1 MTTRRNFLK
10 SAVGSATLLSLTPSV
25 PSFLW
30 QASAQA
36 AGNKSENILVVVQ
49 LTGGNDGL
57 NTVIPFADDEY
68 YKNRFTLAIGKNVTL
83 KINDRLG
90 FHPSLRGFADLL
102 DAGRLAVLQGV
113 GYPNPD
119 RSHFSSMDIWHSA
132 RREESRRNTGW
143 LGRWL
148 DARPSDGRDVPGLHL
163 GGDKLPL
170 AVVGQTVRVP
180 SARSLNDFQL
190 NDSGD
195 SAWRAALQQAVDAE
209 RPAADDMLKFLQSS
223 TTAALSSSQRV
234 LEARRQYNTPVNY
247 PGTGLGQQMRTVAQ
261 LIDAGLSTRIYY
273 LTLDGFDTHA
283 EQGGAHAG
291 LLNELGGAV
300 NSFLQDLQHHGHHE
314 RVMVMM
320 FSEFGRRVRENASS
334 GTDHGAAA
342 PLFLAGGTVK
352 PGVVGKHPSLTD
364 LDDGDLKFHTDF
376 RQVYTTV
383 LEDWLRC
390 DAASILGDK
399 FQKVALLKS

>member
-148 DARPSDGRDVPGLHL
+148 DARPSD
-163 GGDKLPL
+163 
-170 AVVGQTVRVP
+170 
-180 SARSLNDFQL
+180 
-190 NDSGD
+190 
-195 SAWRAALQQAVDAE
+195 
-209 RPAADDMLKFLQSS
+209 
-223 TTAALSSSQRV
+223 
-234 LEARRQYNTPVNY
+234 
-247 PGTGLGQQMRTVAQ
+247 
-261 LIDAGLSTRIYY
+261 
-273 LTLDGFDTHA
+273 
-283 EQGGAHAG
+283 
-291 LLNELGGAV
+291 
-300 NSFLQDLQHHGHHE
+300 
-314 RVMVMM
+314 
-320 FSEFGRRVRENASS
+320 
-334 GTDHGAAA
+334 
-342 PLFLAGGTVK
+342 
-352 PGVVGKHPSLTD
+352 
-364 LDDGDLKFHTDF
+364 
-376 RQVYTTV
+376 
-383 LEDWLRC
+383 
-390 DAASILGDK
+390 
-399 FQKVALLKS
+399 